1 MKRIISILI
10 CLILALSSVT
20 VGAEGDIRVTYN
32 GNEIVFDLPPIMSED
47 RVLVPIR
54 AVAEEMGALVIW
66 DDTVQDVV
74 ITTDENRVLFHIGST
89 VMYKDGNPI
98 EIDVPAQIISG
109 RTLVPVRAAAEALNC
124 FVDWNDTEQTVNIWR
139 E

>member
-10 CLILALSSVT
+10 CLILSLCAVT
-20 VGAEGDIRVTYN
+20 VVAEGDICVTYN
-32 GNEIVFDLPPIMSED
+32 GNEIIFDQPPIMRED

-54 AVAEEMGALVIW
+54 AVAEAMGALVIW

-74 ITTDENRVLFHIGST
+74 ITMGENRALFHIGST

-98 EIDVPAQIISG
+98 TIDVPAQVING

-124 FVDWNDTEQTVNIWR
+124 FVDWDDAEQTVNIWS